1 MTSSAES
8 NGAMTLLQA
17 ARSLETWNR
26 RRNDHV
32 QQQPKRHHYNSTR
45 LEIVGNEMKRGR
57 WGYDHPL
64 HEQQGRSRRPLSYPS
79 VSQSQYPLDW
89 EARKTRQNS
98 GERRIRSGM
107 KRARDVNMYTHNNN
121 GVNGVTEVVSSS
133 FDSSRRFPPKR
144 IARPTSMSSQTR
156 HLSGRPFPSSQTSS
170 SSSSGAWESK
180 KGYHHPSSSSLT
192 AMQDRS
198 LRARILKESDD
209 ENSWSSENGGGGPSS
224 GDSGGGGTSGNSRG
238 TRSSGQTV
246 GKSTSKNRADDLL
259 QIEMTDPSEMS
270 RTSGSSAST
279 WSTLSNESKLDFNF
293 QTLASMG
300 IKEVS
305 SSCMKDNMIN
315 VCISDIPKRFTCH
328 ACTNQV
334 ALDMVLKHNNKYP
347 CEGRLAVGQCD
358 QVHSYSF
365 CRGALHSQDVGPL
378 RHCTSCKRCM
388 PLHSKHC
395 NKCNKCYVFG
405 SSSLK
410 KIPRC
415 PCEGLEENLVIDEGC
430 HVA

>member
-1 MTSSAES
+1 VLIIT
-8 NGAMTLLQA
+8 
-17 ARSLETWNR
+17 
-26 RRNDHV
+26 
-32 QQQPKRHHYNSTR
+32 K
-45 LEIVGNEMKRGR
+45 
-57 WGYDHPL
+57 
-64 HEQQGRSRRPLSYPS
+64 
-79 VSQSQYPLDW
+79 
-89 EARKTRQNS
+89 
-98 GERRIRSGM
+98 
-107 KRARDVNMYTHNNN
+107 
-121 GVNGVTEVVSSS
+121 
-133 FDSSRRFPPKR
+133 
-144 IARPTSMSSQTR
+144 
-156 HLSGRPFPSSQTSS
+156 
-170 SSSSGAWESK
+170 
-180 KGYHHPSSSSLT
+180 
-192 AMQDRS
+192 
-198 LRARILKESDD
+198 
-209 ENSWSSENGGGGPSS
+209 GGGPSS

-347 CEGRLAVGQCD
+347 CEGRLAVGRCD

-365 CRGALHSQDVGPL
+365 CRGAIHSQDVGPL

>member
-45 LEIVGNEMKRGR
+45 LEIMGNEMKRGR

-156 HLSGRPFPSSQTSS
+156 HLSGRPFPSSQTS